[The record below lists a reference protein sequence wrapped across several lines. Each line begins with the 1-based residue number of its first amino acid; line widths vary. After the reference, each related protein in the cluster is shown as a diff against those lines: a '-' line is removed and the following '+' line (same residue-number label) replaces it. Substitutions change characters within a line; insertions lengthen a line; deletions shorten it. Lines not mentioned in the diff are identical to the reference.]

1 MPTTSDGTF
10 VYADPAEVEAYV
22 QTQPTNFSLGT
33 TGSPSEWREF
43 LEQRQ
48 IDAKNRID
56 SYCDRDFEDHTGE
69 TVTLDGGDGSKRI
82 LSIPSPARNVQA
94 VRVEGSALSSDDY
107 VVKESGQLIREHG
120 APETLLRS
128 REQRH
133 GFGYSKCHRY
143 KPTWWCGYGN
153 IEVDLDWGYQQPP
166 LEIAEAEKKIV
177 DHTLVGMTQK
187 REGMFIEENDISVRV
202 NIPVAMNNEIRAML
216 DRHKRNEVFV

>member
-43 LEQRQ
+43 LEARQ
-48 IDAKNRID
+48 KDAKSRID
-56 SYCDRDFEDHTGE
+56 SYCDRDFEDHPADTI
-69 TVTLDGGDGSKRI
+69 TLDGGDGSKRI

-94 VRVEGSALSSDDY
+94 VRVEGSTLSSDDY
-107 VVKESGQLIREHG
+107 HVKESGQLIRDHG
-120 APETLLRS
+120 APETLRRS
-128 REQRH
+128 REQR
-133 GFGYSKCHRY
+133 FGTSGHR
-143 KPTWWCGYGN
+143 KPTWWSGYGN
-153 IEVDLDWGYQQPP
+153 IEVDLDWGFQEPP
-166 LEIAEAEKKIV
+166 HEIAEAEKKIV

-202 NIPVAMNNEIRAML
+202 NIPVAMNSEIRSML